1 MTVFTPEQVQEMK
14 IDRVERYK
22 RLNEFIEKGQ
32 VLFAGSSLMEQF
44 PINEL
49 LLNYELPYKV
59 YNRGVS
65 GFTTIELLENI
76 EPCIL
81 DLEPKVLFLNIG
93 TNDLN
98 GETYD
103 IDGLYQ
109 NFSKIISI
117 IKDKLPDTSIYLM
130 AYYPVKEEILQQ
142 KTTPIRYRT
151 NKRIDEANEK
161 VVQRIANENNLHYI
175 DVNDGLKDKNGEQIE
190 AFTVDGVHMYANG
203 YMEVLKHLLPIL
215 ESIKL

>member
-109 NFSKIISI
+109 KSFQSLKINFQILASI
-117 IKDKLPDTSIYLM
+117 
-130 AYYPVKEEILQQ
+130 
-142 KTTPIRYRT
+142 
-151 NKRIDEANEK
+151 
-161 VVQRIANENNLHYI
+161 
-175 DVNDGLKDKNGEQIE
+175 
-190 AFTVDGVHMYANG
+190 
-203 YMEVLKHLLPIL
+203 
-215 ESIKL
+215 